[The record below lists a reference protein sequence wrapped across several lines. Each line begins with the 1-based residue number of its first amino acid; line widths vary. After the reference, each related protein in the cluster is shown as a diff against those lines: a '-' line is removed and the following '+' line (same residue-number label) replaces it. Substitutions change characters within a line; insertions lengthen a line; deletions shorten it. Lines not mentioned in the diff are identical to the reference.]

1 MIKFRNLHETLQQR
15 IIAAEDHFAGFYHD
29 LYVDANNGNDNYSGE
44 DWDNPF
50 KTITQAL
57 TAAALDHGAS
67 RIKAPRIFVAR
78 GDYDEG
84 AVLDL
89 NIQDMV
95 LCGPN
100 RSPAHYHALLYSSSA
115 THDLIEIGAHGVSVI
130 GMGLTQTKARDT
142 IQLGDASSEA
152 WYKLYFAGNR
162 FDSWDTGTYG
172 IRPYDAT
179 VDCPDMVIEGNL
191 FRSIATASISMNSTR
206 SIITGN
212 IIWVSAAAIGIDFQQ
227 TGGNRPDHCCYGNYI
242 IGSNSTDTGIKIAST
257 EPTDGTLLVAL
268 NVVTNCATNITQ
280 DKSDA
285 GVVNNATYVNGA
297 ALGQVDP
304 NA

>member
-1 MIKFRNLHETLQQR
+1 MIKFRNLDETLQQR
-15 IIAAEDHFAGFYHD
+15 IIGAEDKFAGFYHD
-29 LYVDANNGNDNYSGE
+29 LYVDANNGSDNYSGE

-89 NIQDMV
+89 NIQDMQ
-95 LCGPN
+95 LIGPN
-100 RSPAHYHALLYSSSA
+100 VTPWHYHALLYSSTA

-142 IQLGDASSEA
+142 IQLGDASAEA
-152 WYKLYFAGNR
+152 WYKLYIAGNR

-172 IRPYDAT
+172 VRAYDAT
-179 VDCPDMVIEGNL
+179 VDCPDMVIENNL
-191 FRSIATASISMNSTR
+191 FRSIATASLMINNTR
-206 SIITGN
+206 TFVLNNYIF
-212 IIWVSAAAIGIDFQQ
+212 VSAAAIGIDTQQ
-227 TGGNRPDHCCYGNYI
+227 TGDNRPDTMIIGNYI
-242 IGSNSTDTGIKIAST
+242 LGSNSTDTGIKIAST
-257 EPTDGTLLVAL
+257 EPTDGTLLIAL